1 MKKRKKENSKI
12 EKVLDFFK
20 ESALFLLIFMTLV
33 LFITSILFIFKVT
46 ITKFHLPII
55 YILSVLIFI
64 IWKKRKWK
72 QALIAVLISGSV
84 FFISAF
90 SIGKIYDSTA
100 DGNTYHKLAVGA
112 LKNGWNPIYQNVEDF
127 NKEEGNP
134 FDIYKD
140 NVNVKWVNH
149 YARGTETFGAVV
161 YAFTGN
167 IESGKVY
174 NLLWIYIGIF
184 ILFGILK
191 QFSLNNWKSLL
202 IAIIMALSPIMTVQV
217 ANYYLDGVLAISLF
231 IIILCCL
238 LQLKKQNKEEE
249 KNTYLIL
256 ALSIIW
262 CVNSKFTGLAFAA
275 AFCGIY
281 YLYKAIRNYIK
292 DKNNFKSI
300 LIKDTL
306 FYVITVFIAVVVVG
320 SSTYTKNF
328 INHGNPLYPLYG
340 KGHVDNMVMMEIPKS
355 LQNENSLTIFLTS
368 IFAKGEN
375 VSPSYSKENNQPNLK
390 IPLTITQ
397 EELDNYA
404 IPDIRMSG
412 FGPLFSAVFILA
424 MIGTSLIIIEY
435 IKKKYW
441 NKLIPYSL
449 TLGLISALIL
459 LLDGSYWAR
468 YIPYFYMVPVFVL
481 IHYFQKDFKIN
492 KLANVFAL
500 VIAIILVL
508 NSLLVI
514 DTQRKAIR
522 KSQDYISIRM
532 ENFKNYAN
540 NKKDIKIHLA
550 HHGIQGIQYN
560 LDDLGIKNYKLTDKE
575 LKTDCYMFTYDT
587 NI

>member
-1 MKKRKKENSKI
+1 MKKEHKNI
-12 EKVLDFFK
+12 TLEKVLEIFK
-20 ESALFLLIFMTLV
+20 ESALFLLISMTLV
-33 LFITSILFIFKVT
+33 LFITNILFVFKVT

-55 YILSVLIFI
+55 YFLSVLIFI
-64 IWKKRKWK
+64 MWKKRKWK
-72 QALIAVLISGSV
+72 HALIAVLIASSV

-127 NKEEGNP
+127 NKKEGNP

-202 IAIIMALSPIMTVQV
+202 IAVIMALSPIMTVQV
-217 ANYYLDGVLAISLF
+217 ANYYLDGVLTISLF

-238 LQLKKQNKEEE
+238 LQLKKQSKEEE
-249 KNTYLIL
+249 KSTYLIL

-275 AFCGIY
+275 VFCGMY
-281 YLYKAIRNYIK
+281 YLYKNIRNYIK

-320 SSTYTKNF
+320 SSTYTKNL

-340 KGHVDNMVMMEIPKS
+340 KNHVDNMVMMEIPKS

-390 IPLTITQ
+390 IPLTVTQ

-404 IPDIRMSG
+404 IPDIRMAG

-424 MIGTSLIIIEY
+424 MIGTILIIIEY
-435 IKKKYW
+435 IKKKDW
-441 NKLIPYSL
+441 NRLIPYSL
-449 TLGLISALIL
+449 TLVLISALIL

-481 IHYFQKDFKIN
+481 IHYFQKDFKTN
-492 KLANVFAL
+492 KLANAFAL
-500 VIAIILVL
+500 VIAIILIL

-514 DTQRKAIR
+514 NTQRKAIR

-540 NKKDIKIHLA
+540 NQKDIKIHLA

-575 LKTDCYMFTYDT
+575 LEIDCYMFTYDT
-587 NI
+587 NL